1 MTVMP
6 KLKSMLDA
14 PWLRFLSIAFIS
26 LMDVKAGPDPTAI
39 RTNISSRRSVRART
53 RQPQP
58 TTITTGSL
66 EGDDDAA
73 AALALAL
80 ALALASA
87 FARASLAEAG
97 GRE

>member
-73 AALALAL
+73 ALALAL